1 MCVKNNAKS
10 LVCEAADNHYINDEF
25 FILHFI
31 WEGQA
36 PRAGQFFMIKHLRG
50 SVFLPRPISVFEYN
64 VGQRLLKFL
73 IAKRGRG
80 TEELSQLQSGE
91 KVQLTGPLGNAWAD
105 FLPEDGKA
113 ALVGGSVGIAPLAAL
128 MAEKPDYFFHFFAG
142 FRNGFREKEEENAV
156 LGHAVNAKKLVIA
169 AEDGRNALDGR
180 VTDFLFDPESY
191 DVLFACGPSAMLDT
205 LKKKCEKKSVPCFLS
220 LESRLAC
227 GVGAC
232 LGCTI
237 KTVKGNRRCCADG
250 PIFPAGDI
258 TFDGR

>member
-1 MCVKNNAKS
+1 MCVKNNTKS
-10 LVCEAADNHYINDEF
+10 LVCELADNHYINDEF
-25 FILHFI
+25 FILHFN
-31 WEGQA
+31 WEGHA
-36 PRAGQFFMIKHLRG
+36 PRAGQFFMLRHLRG

-64 VGQRLLKFL
+64 SGQRLLKFL

-80 TEELSQLQSGE
+80 TEELSQLQAGE

-105 FLPEDGKA
+105 FLPEGGKA

-142 FRNGFREKEEENAV
+142 FRQGFREKEEENAV
-156 LGHAVNAKKLVIA
+156 LGHALNAKKLVIA

-180 VTDFLFDPESY
+180 VTDFLFDPENY

-205 LKKKCEKKSVPCFLS
+205 VKKKCEKKGVPCFLS

-237 KTVKGNRRCCADG
+237 KTTKGNRRCCADG
-250 PIFPAGDI
+250 PIFPAGETI
-258 TFDGR
+258 FDG